1 MWSIT
6 LKLMKKNAKM
16 LVPAGIAI
24 LIGTMFI
31 ASTLLFGNTLDYS
44 LRKQISASYGDANYA
59 IGAADADAPAY
70 GLTVGDLNLDR
81 VRQVDGV
88 AGVRPDITVGI
99 EITNDDMHSTGIA
112 IPNAEPASLMPV
124 DLVEGSWPAA
134 DDEIVIPQAAAKR
147 LGVTVGDT
155 VKTAYIGS
163 NGETISLTVSG
174 LSLDPGGAYAYYGG
188 ASVVS
193 ENTMVALLG
202 LESDGGFNAINCQA
216 VYLDI
221 APPAGR
227 TAEQVIDDINELLP
241 AHFQTLNRAASED
254 KALARMGGG
263 QANVMTTF
271 MLVFGVLAMF
281 VAALVIAN
289 TFQVLVAQRRR
300 TLAVL
305 RTIGAK
311 KGQLYRSVILE
322 ALLLGVFSSLIAV
335 GLSIGI
341 MQVLGVAGMDF
352 PGIHFKTIITPNV
365 VAVPVVFG
373 AVVTMLAS
381 LGSARTATSV
391 TPLEA
396 LQPLETSE
404 TKKTGRLRLVIALLL
419 MVFGALVTAF
429 TIIDTWRYANGR
441 EALTTQSAALVL
453 LLAMGSVMVF
463 FLGLLL
469 CANRWVP
476 LLLRGIGALVA
487 HIGPAATIATANI
500 QKNPRRVAA
509 TSTALLIGVTLVAT
523 LGTGA
528 ASARQ
533 TLANELDSR
542 YSVDIQV
549 MGEDVDESVLNKIR
563 SVDGVKDAE
572 LVASN
577 VAVQPLDNGYSQI
590 RVYALTAE
598 QGRRVM
604 NGDAID
610 DLAEGRLLV
619 PDTLAG
625 SGESYRVQD
634 GSMLDLT
641 FNATYDNQGDV
652 TGGKS
657 LGLTIQA
664 APFRGVSNA
673 YGLYGL
679 VPPEV
684 LEHAGIVADSYE
696 VWAKTDG
703 TVTPADVIDDI
714 QTVLSSYSG
723 ISVGGSI
730 AERVSWDEMVNML
743 LMVLIAL
750 LAVAVIIALIGVANT
765 LSLSV
770 IERTR
775 ESATLRAIG
784 MTRGQLRRSLAI
796 EALLIAVVSGLVGVI
811 IGTVFGWIGSYIVFS
826 GSFGSVV
833 FPIDGVTIGAIMIVA
848 VVAALLA
855 SVFPAR
861 RAVKTPPVEALAEV

>member
-6 LKLMKKNAKM
+6 LKLMKKSAKM
-16 LVPAGIAI
+16 LIPAGIAI

-59 IGAADADAPAY
+59 IGAADDDAPAY
-70 GLTVGDLNLDR
+70 GMTVGDLNLDQ
-81 VRQVDGV
+81 VRRVDGV
-88 AGVRPDITVGI
+88 AGVRPDITVGV
-99 EITNDDMHSTGIA
+99 EITNDDTHSSGIA
-112 IPNAEPASLMPV
+112 IPNAEPSSLMPV
-124 DLVEGSWPAA
+124 SLSEGSWPAS
-134 DDEIVIPQAAAKR
+134 DDEIVIPETVAER
-147 LGVTVGDT
+147 LDVGVGDT
-155 VKTAYIGS
+155 VEAAYSGGDGATA
-163 NGETISLTVSG
+163 SLTVSG

-188 ASVVS
+188 ASVVG
-193 ENTMVALLG
+193 ERTMATMLG
-202 LESDGGFNAINCQA
+202 LDADGGFNAINCQSM
-216 VYLDI
+216 YLDI
-221 APPAGR
+221 EPPAGR
-227 TAEQVIDDINELLP
+227 TAEQVIDEVNKLLP
-241 AHFQTLNRAASED
+241 AHFEAMGRTASED
-254 KALARMGGG
+254 RALERMGGG
-263 QANVMTTF
+263 QTNMTTTF

-300 TLAVL
+300 TLALL
-305 RTIGAK
+305 RTIGAT

-322 ALLLGVFSSLIAV
+322 ALLLGVIASLIAV

-341 MQVLGVAGMDF
+341 MQLLGVAGVEF
-352 PGIHFKTIITPNV
+352 SGIRFSTIITPNV
-365 VAVPVVFG
+365 ILVPVAFG
-373 AVVTMLAS
+373 ALVTMLAS
-381 LGSARTATSV
+381 LSSARAATSV

-396 LQPLETSE
+396 LQPLEVSE
-404 TKKTGRLRLVIALLL
+404 ARKSGVPRLVIALV
-419 MVFGALVTAF
+419 MIVAGALVTAF
-429 TIIDTWRYANGR
+429 TIVDTWRYVNGQN
-441 EALTTQSAALVL
+441 ALTSQAASLVL
-453 LLAMGSVMVF
+453 LMAMGGVMVF

-476 LLLRGIGALVA
+476 LLLRGVGALVA
-487 HIGPAATIATANI
+487 HIGPSATIAAANI

-533 TLANELDSR
+533 TLADELDSR

-549 MGEDVDESVLNKIR
+549 MGEDVDETVLDKVRAVAGIE
-563 SVDGVKDAE
+563 DAE

-577 VAVQPLDNGYSQI
+577 TAVRPLDNGYDTIQ
-590 RVYALTAE
+590 VYALTAG

-610 DLAEGRLLV
+610 DLAADRLLV

-625 SGESYRVQD
+625 DGEDHWVRD
-634 GSMLDLT
+634 GATLDLT
-641 FNATYDNQGDV
+641 FNPAYDDQGDL
-652 TGGKS
+652 TGGKP
-657 LGLTIQA
+657 LDLTVRA
-664 APFRGVSNA
+664 ASFRGVSNA
-673 YGLYGL
+673 SGLYGL
-679 VPPEV
+679 VPPEA
-684 LEHAGIVADSYE
+684 LENAGIAADRYE

-703 TVTPADVIDDI
+703 TATPADVIDDI
-714 QTVLSSYSG
+714 QTALGSYSG

-743 LMVLIAL
+743 LLILVAL
-750 LAVAVIIALIGVANT
+750 LAVAVVIALIGVANT

-796 EALLIAVVSGLVGVI
+796 EALLIAIVSGVVGVA
-811 IGTVFGWIGSYIVFS
+811 IGTAFGWIGSYIVFS

-833 FPIDGVTIGAIMIVA
+833 FPIDGATIGAIMIVA

-861 RAVKTPPVEALAEV
+861 RAVRTPPVEALAEA